1 MHRKSSVQFF
11 GLPGAGKTALLRNLV
26 TTYPDYYESVPKL
39 TRGKRWIFFTLF
51 ISTHPLIS
59 IRFFILVF
67 KNPLKLWSYLIHLV
81 SVSCADYIY
90 AHMHASQKM
99 FLIDE
104 GITQRLL
111 SVVPSVLSEHD
122 ARKLVGLLDVV
133 PIKIIFVQGGGF
145 ERFTKESDRM
155 GSYRN
160 KLGEVYLNDW
170 MSRVTHNTA
179 VIAKI
184 LGEKYCLITIDNHE
198 KNNLERI
205 TEELHRKISAQG

>member
-11 GLPGAGKTALLRNLV
+11 GLPGAGKTALLRNLIA
-26 TTYPDYYESVPKL
+26 TYPGYYESVPMFS
-39 TRGKRWIFFTLF
+39 RSERFIFAGLF
-51 ISTHPLIS
+51 ILRHPIIS
-59 IRFFILVF
+59 LRFKLFIL
-67 KNPLKLWSYLIHLV
+67 KNPSKLWGYLAHLV
-81 SVSCADYIY
+81 SISCAYHMY
-90 AHMHASQKM
+90 VRMHASQKM

-104 GITQRLL
+104 GLTQRLL
-111 SVVPSVLSEHD
+111 SVVPSVLSED
-122 ARKLVGLLDVV
+122 EARKLIELLQLFHT
-133 PIKIIFVQGGGF
+133 KIIFVQGGGF

-160 KLGEVYLNDW
+160 KLGEVYLRDW

-184 LGEKYCLITIDNHE
+184 LGQENNLITIDNHE